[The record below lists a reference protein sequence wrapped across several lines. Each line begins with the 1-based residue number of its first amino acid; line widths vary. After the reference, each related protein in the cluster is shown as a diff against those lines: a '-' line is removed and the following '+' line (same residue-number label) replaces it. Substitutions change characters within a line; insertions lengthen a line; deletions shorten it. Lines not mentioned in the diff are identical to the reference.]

1 MTHKTNKE
9 TNNKQTWESH
19 LQMIRKYI
27 GIHQER
33 INEIFP
39 QIINATSASID
50 SLEKSDYNCNEMSW
64 HIG

>member
-50 SLEKSDYNCNEMSW
+50 SLEK
-64 HIG
+64 